1 MKRKNLIGQNLI
13 LFSISLIITSILL
26 VFSLNNYVIISG
38 TFSVVL
44 LINVIIC
51 IINNRSDISI
61 YNNKINKILKTYDSI
76 IKRCTTIPNLEN
88 RKITKIED
96 INILIDEQNNLE
108 NYIFCFKEENCCSFF
123 ILKEEEL
130 MLHTI
135 RFNET
140 TLSKFEQN

>member
-108 NYIFCFKEENCCSFF
+108 NYIFCLKEENCCSFF